1 MHIKEEEKL
10 KGILKF
16 PFGHRVWEKG
26 SFILEMSF
34 DKFGS
39 YISLRQVSISFRQM

>member
-10 KGILKF
+10 KGILNL
-16 PFGHRVWEKG
+16 PFKHRAWGKD

-34 DKFGS
+34 DEFGS
-39 YISLRQVSISFRQM
+39 YISLRQASTSFRQM